1 MSFIFGG
8 VRGRTDP
15 ELEAANRRHRL
26 RMARDINDVRTLNDP
41 DVGAPRR
48 KRGRHW
54 LLLAIVAAVLGVL
67 GFVGGRGEDVPITAS
82 CATPDIAVAS
92 SQVEAGQPLQYRL
105 TGPDDVRYVVTVDGG
120 PVQGDAGGTLS
131 YTQTSAG
138 PALELEQCVSPTLVV
153 AAPAGDGPHE
163 LALLQLADDGSA
175 QQVAA
180 LTLTVSVTR

>member
-15 ELEAANRRHRL
+15 EVEAANRRHRL

-41 DVGAPRR
+41 DVGVPRR
-48 KRGRHW
+48 KHGRHW

-67 GFVGGRGEDVPITAS
+67 AFVGGRGEDVPITAS

-92 SQVEAGQPLQYRL
+92 SQVAAGSALQYRL
-105 TGPDDVRYVVTVDGG
+105 TRPDAARYVVTVDGD
-120 PVQGDAGGTLS
+120 PVQGDAGGTVS
-131 YTQTSAG
+131 YTQTPAG
-138 PALELEQCVSPTLVV
+138 PALELQQCVSPTLEI

-163 LALLQLADDGSA
+163 LALQQLADDGTA
-175 QQVAA
+175 RQVAA
-180 LTLTVSVTR
+180 VTLTVSGTR